1 MNAME
6 KRIDTEELARR
17 LRQLR
22 KETGETLEQ
31 VGKAVGVTRQYM
43 SSIERGKQTPGKTVI
58 NTLADH
64 FDVDL
69 NYLYGNTDQRKAVDL
84 TGVFEEGYYQGQ
96 RDMSLCSIPIYS
108 CISCGSGTW
117 VDEFPEEQMSIPT
130 SMLSPGA
137 EYFANPAEGDSM
149 NSLIHHGDYLIFER
163 TDEVDNGKIG
173 SFALNGEYYCK
184 RLQIDPD
191 GSVWLRSQNPAY
203 EPIPVNPED
212 DFRVLGLYRF
222 KLSKEQ

>member
-117 VDEFPEEQMSIPT
+117 VDEYPDEQMSLP
-130 SMLSPGA
+130 SGMLSTGA

-149 NSLIHHGDYLIFER
+149 IPLIHHGDYLIFEK
-163 TDEVDNGKIG
+163 TDEVASGKIG

-191 GSVWLRSQNPAY
+191 GSVWLRSQNPEY
-203 EPIPVNPED
+203 EPILVSPED